1 MNFDRNTVI
10 GFVLLALLFFG
21 FFYFNNKEQA
31 ASKQR
36 LAIQKAKE
44 DSIAKANQSKPKPD
58 TAQKRDPSQST
69 PSQVTIANTTG
80 QFQKAM
86 TGSEQLVHLEND
98 LIKVSFTNKGGQI
111 KGVELKK
118 FKDQK
123 DKQVRLAS
131 TNFDKIDYRIKS
143 DSGQTGNITDFYFTP
158 GSVVKTDSVQTIS
171 YTLGDSTGRTIT
183 HEFVLR
189 KDNYM
194 IDFNVR
200 LSKANT
206 FLDNETLNLQWQYRA
221 LMQEK
226 DLSYERTNS
235 QMGYVMDDE
244 FDYFTVSR
252 RSDVQFNKP
261 VEWMAMRQRFFN
273 GILVAKDKFSGGKM
287 EWTSPNDSVTVV
299 QSTAT
304 LQHAAKGTEVTIP
317 LSVYYGPS
325 DYRIL
330 KKYDKQMGK
339 LVNLGQGI
347 YAFVRPINK
356 FIILPVFDFFSK
368 LVGSYGI
375 AILLLTFVIRLLISP
390 LTYTSYLSGAKMKV
404 LRPEIEKLKAKHGGD
419 QQAMSMEQMKLFRE
433 AGVNPLGGCI
443 PALLQIPIFFA
454 LYSFFNSYVDLRGE
468 SFLWASDLSAYD
480 SILNFS
486 NIPII
491 SSIYGNHVSLFTITA
506 CLTSFLIS
514 IYSMSMT
521 PDQSN
526 PVLKYMPYI
535 FPVFLLFIFNRLP
548 AALTWYYTVSNLV
561 TLGLQFVIQNY
572 IIDHDKILAKM
583 DENRKKPKSKSKW
596 QERFEQMQEQQKK
609 LKDMQAKGK
618 R

>member
-1 MNFDRNTVI
+1 MKFDRNTVI

-31 ASKQR
+31 ANKQR
-36 LAIQKAKE
+36 LAIQ
-44 DSIAKANQSKPKPD
+44 DSISKANKATTKVNPD
-58 TAQKRDPSQST
+58 TTTHKKDTTQLTPTQAAAAAGEFQKRTAGVEQ
-69 PSQVTIANTTG
+69 I
-80 QFQKAM
+80 
-86 TGSEQLVHLEND
+86 SELEND
-98 LIKVSFTNKGGQI
+98 LIKVFFTSKGGQI

-118 FKDQK
+118 FKDQQG
-123 DKQVRLAS
+123 KQVRLAS
-131 TNFDKIDYRIKS
+131 TDFDKIDYKIKG
-143 DSGQTGNITDFYFTP
+143 DEGKTGNITDFYFTP
-158 GSVVKTDSVQTIS
+158 GSVVKTDSAQLIS
-171 YTLGDSTGRTIT
+171 FTLGDSSGRSIT

-189 KDNYM
+189 DNNYM
-194 IDFNVR
+194 IDFNVK

-206 FLDNETLNLQWQYRA
+206 FLDNEMLNLQWQYKA
-221 LMQEK
+221 LKQEK

-244 FDYFTVSR
+244 FDYFTVGR
-252 RSDVQFNKP
+252 RSDVQFDNP
-261 VEWMAMRQRFFN
+261 VEWVAMRQRFFN
-273 GILVAKDKFSGGKM
+273 GILVAKNNFSGGKM
-287 EWTSPNDSVTVV
+287 EWTSPNDSMTVV
-299 QSTAT
+299 QSTAS
-304 LQHAAKGTEVTIP
+304 LQHAAKGADVIIP

-325 DYRIL
+325 DFRIL

-356 FIILPVFDFFSK
+356 FIVLPVFDFFSS

-404 LRPEIEKLKAKHGGD
+404 LRPEIEKLKAKHGKD

-468 SFLWASDLSAYD
+468 SFLWADDLSAYD
-480 SILNFS
+480 SIVNFGE
-486 NIPII
+486 IPII
-491 SSIYGNHVSLFTITA
+491 STIYGDHVSLFTITA

-535 FPVFLLFIFNRLP
+535 FPVFLLFIFNSLP

-561 TLGLQFVIQNY
+561 TLILQFIIQNY
-572 IIDHDKILAKM
+572 IINHDKILAKM
-583 DENRKKPKSKSKW
+583 DENRKKPKTKSKW

-609 LKDMQAKGK
+609 MKEIQTKGK

>member
-21 FFYFNNKEQA
+21 FFYFNSKEQA
-31 ASKQR
+31 ATRQKKI
-36 LAIQKAKE
+36 IQ
-44 DSIAKANQSKPKPD
+44 DSIAKANQPKTQDTTTQKKD
-58 TAQKRDPSQST
+58 TAQFTPTQVAST
-69 PSQVTIANTTG
+69 AG
-80 QFQKAM
+80 EFQKAT
-86 TGSEQLVHLEND
+86 TGSEQTTSLEND
-98 LIKVSFTNKGGQI
+98 LIKITFTNKGGQI

-118 FKDQK
+118 FKDQQK
-123 DKQVRLAS
+123 KQVRLAS
-131 TNFDKIDYRIKS
+131 TDFDKIDYKIKS
-143 DSGQTGNITDFYFTP
+143 DAGKTGNITDFYFTP

-171 YTLGDSTGRTIT
+171 YTLGDSSGRAIT
-183 HEFVLR
+183 HEFVL
-189 KDNYM
+189 KKGEYM
-194 IDFNVR
+194 IDFTIK

-206 FLDNETLNLQWQYRA
+206 FLDNETLNLQWQYKA
-221 LMQEK
+221 LNQEK

-244 FDYFTVSR
+244 FDYFTVGR
-252 RSDVQFNKP
+252 RSDVQFEKP
-261 VEWMAMRQRFFN
+261 VEWVAMRQRFFN
-273 GILVAKDKFSGGKM
+273 GILVAKNNFSGGKM
-287 EWTSPNDSVTVV
+287 EWISPNDSITVV

-304 LQHAAKGTEVTIP
+304 LQHAAKGTDVIIP
-317 LSVYYGPS
+317 MSVYYGPS

-330 KKYDKQMGK
+330 KTYDKQMGK

-347 YAFVRPINK
+347 YAFVRPLNK
-356 FIILPVFDFFSK
+356 FIVLPVFDFFSK
-368 LVGSYGI
+368 LVGNFGI
-375 AILLLTFVIRLLISP
+375 AILLLTLVIRVLISP

-404 LRPEIEKLKAKHGGD
+404 PRPEIEKLKAKHGKD

-454 LYSFFNSYVDLRGE
+454 LYSFFNSYVDLRGQN
-468 SFLWASDLSAYD
+468 FLWANDLSAYD
-480 SILNFS
+480 SIVNFGE
-486 NIPII
+486 IPII
-491 SSIYGNHVSLFTITA
+491 SSIYGDHVSLFTITA

-535 FPVFLLFIFNRLP
+535 FPIFLLFIFNRLP

-572 IIDHDKILAKM
+572 IINHDKILAKM
-583 DENRKKPKSKSKW
+583 DENRKKPKTKSKW

-609 LKDMQAKGK
+609 MKEIQTKGK

>member
-21 FFYFNNKEQA
+21 FFYFNSKEQA
-31 ASKQR
+31 AMKQR
-36 LAIQKAKE
+36 QAIQ
-44 DSIAKANQSKPKPD
+44 DSIAKANQPKPKQD
-58 TAQKRDPSQST
+58 TSAQKNNSPSAQPTT
-69 PSQVTIANTTG
+69 PELPAVSGAFQQAASGTEEVTVY
-80 QFQKAM
+80 Q
-86 TGSEQLVHLEND
+86 ND
-98 LIKVSFTNKGGQI
+98 LLKVGFTNKGGQV
-111 KGVELKK
+111 KFVELKK
-118 FKDQK
+118 FKDQ
-123 DKQVRLAS
+123 QERSVRLAS
-131 TNFDKIDYRIKS
+131 TDFDKIDYKIKGDAGQVSNIKDLYFKAGNLVVNS
-143 DSGQTGNITDFYFTP
+143 DS
-158 GSVVKTDSVQTIS
+158 SQTIS
-171 YTLGDSTGRTIT
+171 YILGDSTGRAIT
-183 HEFVLR
+183 HEFIL
-189 KDNYM
+189 KKNDYM

-206 FLDNETLNLQWQYRA
+206 FLDNETLNLQWQYKA
-221 LMQEK
+221 LLQEQ
-226 DLSYERTNS
+226 DMSYERTNS

-244 FDYFTVSR
+244 FDYFTVGR
-252 RSDVQFNKP
+252 RSDVEFDKP
-261 VEWMAMRQRFFN
+261 VQWVAMRQRFFN
-273 GILVAKDKFSGGKM
+273 GILVAKNKFTGGKM
-287 EWTSPNDSVTVV
+287 EWASPNDSITVV

-304 LQHAAKGTEVTIP
+304 LQHAAKGTDVTIP
-317 LSVYYGPS
+317 LSLYYGPS

-330 KKYDKQMGK
+330 KKYDMEMGK

-356 FIILPVFDFFSK
+356 FIVLPVFDFFSR

-390 LTYTSYLSGAKMKV
+390 LTYTSYLSGAKMKA
-404 LRPEIEKLKAKHGGD
+404 LRPEIDKLKAKFGKD

-468 SFLWASDLSAYD
+468 NFLWAKDLSAYD
-480 SILNFS
+480 SIVTFG

-535 FPVFLLFIFNRLP
+535 FPIFLLFIFNSLP
-548 AALTWYYTVSNLV
+548 SALTWYYTVSNLV

-572 IIDHDKILAKM
+572 IINHDKVLAKIE
-583 DENRKKPKSKSKW
+583 ENRKKPKTKSKW

-609 LKDMQAKGK
+609 MKDMQAKGK